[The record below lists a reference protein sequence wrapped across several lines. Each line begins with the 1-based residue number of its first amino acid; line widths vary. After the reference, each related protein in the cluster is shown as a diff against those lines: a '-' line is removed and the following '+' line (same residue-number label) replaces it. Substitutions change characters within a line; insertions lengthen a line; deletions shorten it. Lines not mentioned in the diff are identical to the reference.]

1 MYAWL
6 FSSTYYQTVAPLTHS
21 SLIPRPFPDF
31 ITGSGLGTRLIT
43 LHSSS
48 CIGAVTGASLV
59 PRPYSRFF
67 RKGSGHETT
76 VVLL

>member
-31 ITGSGLGTRLIT
+31 ITGSGLGTKLIT
-43 LHSSS
+43 LY
-48 CIGAVTGASLV
+48 IQALV
-59 PRPYSRFF
+59 L
-67 RKGSGHETT
+67 
-76 VVLL
+76 VL